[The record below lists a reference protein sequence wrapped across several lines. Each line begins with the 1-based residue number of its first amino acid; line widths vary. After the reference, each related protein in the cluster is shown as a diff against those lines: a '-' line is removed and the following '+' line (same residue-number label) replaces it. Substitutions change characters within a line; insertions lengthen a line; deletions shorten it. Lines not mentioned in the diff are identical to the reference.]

1 MNFNTAIEKLG
12 RGRGGKK
19 KLANN
24 TYLHE
29 TQDGIAVRLHNTDVV
44 TIHPDNT
51 YTLNSGG
58 WQTFTTK
65 ARINEFSPARL
76 GQDKGIWYL
85 YVGAGAGWS
94 KRVAFHDGVKVD
106 ANGKPVGMAGDDTAD
121 VEDKKRKLDKLTRD
135 YINGFAADAL
145 ANGGL
150 KEPSQGD
157 CWGCLFTAQAHPF
170 PLNLPPWQQTP
181 YMGVNLATVN
191 VKESEPMGVDHLL
204 QHFEEKYY
212 VPSLL
217 WKAIHSRGYQHP
229 SVIWHFIEDEL
240 KRGESRM
247 LKDVLRAYFRKRKPA
262 LLAVM

>member
-1 MNFNTAIEKLG
+1 MKFQEAIEQLR

-29 TQDGIAVRLHNTDVV
+29 TQDGIAVRLHNTDIV

-58 WQTFTTK
+58 WQTVTTK

-94 KRVAFHDGVKVD
+94 KERVAFHDGVKVD
-106 ANGKPVGMAGDDTAD
+106 ASGKPVGMAGDDTPK
-121 VEDKKRKLDKLTRD
+121 VESNKRKLDKLTRD

-150 KEPSQGD
+150 KEPSNGD
-157 CWGCLFTAQAHPF
+157 CWGCLFTAQAH
-170 PLNLPPWQQTP
+170 QQTP
-181 YMGVNLATVN
+181 YMGANLATVN

-217 WKAIHSRGYQHP
+217 WKAINSRGYQNP
-229 SVIWHFIEDEL
+229 SVIWNFIDDEL

-262 LLAVM
+262 LLAAM

>member
-1 MNFNTAIEKLG
+1 MKFNDALDLLR
-12 RGRGGKK
+12 RGRNGRK

-29 TQDGIAVRLHNTDVV
+29 THEGVAVQLHNTDIV
-44 TIHPDNT
+44 TVHPDDT

-58 WQTFTTK
+58 WQTVTTK

-94 KRVAFHDGVKVD
+94 KERIPFVDGIKVNAD
-106 ANGKPVGMAGDDTAD
+106 GKPLNGVDNSAD
-121 VEDKKRKLDKLTRD
+121 VEAKKRKLDKQTRD
-135 YINGFAADAL
+135 YINGFAADAV

-150 KEPSQGD
+150 KNPSNGD
-157 CWGCLFTAQAHPF
+157 CWGCLFHAANAHT
-170 PLNLPPWQQTP
+170 QTP
-181 YMGVNLATVN
+181 YMGFNLATVN

-204 QHFEEKYY
+204 EHFREKYY

-217 WKAIHSRGYQHP
+217 VKAIASRGYKNP
-229 SVIWHFIEDEL
+229 GVIWAVIDSDV
-240 KRGESRM
+240 KRGETRM
-247 LKDVLRAYFRKRKPA
+247 LKDVLRAYFRKRKPEMIKA
-262 LLAVM
+262 M